1 MPTATI
7 TAGRTGPAVG
17 NQSALSDRTDRPTFP
32 RSICAV
38 VTPTN
43 HRRAHLASPGTG
55 LPRFSVAFKV
65 RFATPVEAPPI
76 TSPMVFRTWPA
87 VTFDPGDGP
96 SRSRDWTNCQVASRR
111 SARDWSNSGPSRQSP
126 SRPEPMSRS
135 STGRADHH
143 SHPHPRPWCARK
155 RPVPGSCTAP
165 PRARREASGRA
176 GQRLGPPVLN
186 RGTSTKERDDANATG
201 HTDRPAGSG
210 EETARRRPVAADH
223 PRAAEPVRRRHQ

>member
-96 SRSRDWTNCQVASRR
+96 SRSPDWVP
-111 SARDWSNSGPSRQSP
+111 ARWCHGGRPAIGPIRGPSGQSP
-126 SRPEPMSRS
+126 SRSQPTSRS
-135 STGRADHH
+135 SDRTARIT
-143 SHPHPRPWCARK
+143 PRTHTRDLVREETTDLRVA
-155 RPVPGSCTAP
+155 
-165 PRARREASGRA
+165 ARRHPEPKAHRA
-176 GQRLGPPVLN
+176 VWVGALVHRC
-186 RGTSTKERDDANATG
+186 ST
-201 HTDRPAGSG
+201 
-210 EETARRRPVAADH
+210 
-223 PRAAEPVRRRHQ
+223 